1 MPKPSTT
8 SPVSSL
14 ETHLGYWLRLVS
26 NDVSHAFR
34 AKVEGRGVT
43 VAEWVVLRALLD
55 ADGMNPGQNPSQN
68 PSQLA
73 ERIGL
78 TRGAVS
84 KLVDRLLEKRMVRI
98 AIDRKDRRFQTVRLT
113 ATGRRLVPQLA
124 ALADDNDAEV
134 FGFLGAARRAELA
147 ALLREIAERRGI
159 SGAPID

>member
-1 MPKPSTT
+1 MPKPSAT
-8 SPVSSL
+8 SSVSSL

-34 AKVEGRGVT
+34 GKVEGRGVT

-55 ADGMNPGQNPSQN
+55 ADGMNPGQN

-134 FGFLGAARRAELA
+134 FVFLGAARRAELA

>member
-8 SPVSSL
+8 SSVSSL

-34 AKVEGRGVT
+34 VKVEGRGVT

-55 ADGMNPGQNPSQN
+55 TDGMNPGQN

-78 TRGAVS
+78 TRGAIS
-84 KLVDRLLEKRMVRI
+84 KLVDRLVVKRMVRI
-98 AIDRKDRRFQTVRLT
+98 AIDRKDRRFQTVSLT
-113 ATGRRLVPQLA
+113 ATGKRLVPQLA

-147 ALLREIAERRGI
+147 ALLREIAERRAI
-159 SGAPID
+159 SGAPVD

>member
-1 MPKPSTT
+1 MPKPSAT
-8 SPVSSL
+8 SSVSSL

-34 AKVEGRGVT
+34 GKVEGRGVT

-55 ADGMNPGQNPSQN
+55 ADGMNPGQN